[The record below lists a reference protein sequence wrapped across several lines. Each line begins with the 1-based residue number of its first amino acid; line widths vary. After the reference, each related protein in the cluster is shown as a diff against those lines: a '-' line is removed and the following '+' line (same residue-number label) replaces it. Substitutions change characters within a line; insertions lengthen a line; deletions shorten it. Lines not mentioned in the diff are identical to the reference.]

1 MDHESTES
9 FQQVSAAFLALAD
22 EIGAALLAH
31 HTQITTQMDA
41 LREEVLDAVQTMD
54 AAMQAMRLM
63 MQELKA
69 SGAAL
74 EARVERLERD
84 W

>member
-1 MDHESTES
+1 MDPESTEA
-9 FQQVSAAFLALAD
+9 FQHVSAAFQSLAE

-31 HTQITTQMDA
+31 SAQITTQMDA

-54 AAMQAMRLM
+54 AAVTAMRLVI
-63 MQELKA
+63 QALQA

-74 EARVERLERD
+74 EERVERLERD